1 MTVLLIAATGGHL
14 AQLDE
19 LAPRI
24 PGVDEKSV
32 WVTFDTP
39 QSRSLLR
46 NRDHFFVPY
55 TGSRDLLTAMRNAR
69 LARDIIR
76 KVRPHFA
83 VSTGSAI
90 AVSFLPAARLAGVPV
105 AYIESAARADG
116 PSLTGRILQRV
127 PGIQL
132 YSQYPEWAAPPWV
145 YAGSVFDAFAA
156 TECGPAKPIRR
167 VLVTLGTMT
176 FGFRRLVERVLE
188 VLPDDCEVV
197 WQVGV
202 TDASGLGIEAR
213 TDMPTDEFDHEMRRA
228 DVVIA
233 HAGVGSALSALN
245 AGKCPVLVPRER
257 SRGEHIDDHQRQV
270 AARLDHLGLAIHR
283 TVDALTREDIVR
295 AARQSVVRRERV
307 PTLEISSRGTDG
319 GATPEPLYVVRP

>member
-1 MTVLLIAATGGHL
+1 MTVLLVAATGGHL

-46 NRDHFFVPY
+46 KRNHFFVPY
-55 TGSRDLLTAMRNAR
+55 TGSRDLVTVMRNAR
-69 LARDIIR
+69 VAHNIIR
-76 KVRPHFA
+76 KVRPQFA

-105 AYIESAARADG
+105 AYIESAARTDG
-116 PSLTGRILQRV
+116 PSLTGRILRRV

-132 YSQYPEWAAPPWV
+132 YSQYPDWAAPPWV

-188 VLPDDCEVV
+188 ILPVDCDVV

-202 TDASGLGIEAR
+202 TDVSGLGIEPR
-213 TDMPTDEFDHEMRRA
+213 TSMPNYEFEREILRA

-233 HAGVGSALSALN
+233 HAGVGSALSALK

-257 SRGEHIDDHQRQV
+257 SRGEHVDDHQCQI
-270 AARLDHLGLAIHR
+270 AAKLDHLGLAIHR
-283 TVDALTREDIVR
+283 TVDALAPEDIVR
-295 AARQSVVRRERV
+295 AARQSVTRRERV
-307 PTLEISSRGTDG
+307 PKLGIPS
-319 GATPEPLYVVRP
+319 